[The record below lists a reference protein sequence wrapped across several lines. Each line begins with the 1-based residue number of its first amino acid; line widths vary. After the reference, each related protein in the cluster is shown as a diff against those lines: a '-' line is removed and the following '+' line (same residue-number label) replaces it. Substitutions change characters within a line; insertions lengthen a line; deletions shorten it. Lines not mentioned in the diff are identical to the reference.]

1 MRWFSISWLDKQ
13 LSLLIF
19 NVVSSFVQAEDINNA
34 FEGTRKSQNSFCAC
48 LSGTGKNQV
57 DGVAL
62 VREVLDFSFH
72 NVKGLLQLIRQSL
85 ESINHESVK

>member
-1 MRWFSISWLDKQ
+1 LVHGISWLDKQ

-19 NVVSSFVQAEDINNA
+19 NVQAEDINNA
-34 FEGTRKSQNSFCAC
+34 FEGTRKSQNSFCAY
-48 LSGTGKNQV
+48 LSGTGKNK

-72 NVKGLLQLIRQSL
+72 NVKGLLQLIHQSL